1 VFKEFKVL
9 RVFREAKVP
18 RVGKVSLE
26 LEPKVLKDGKVHKEH
41 KAVKVFKEFR
51 ALKAD
56 KG

>member
-1 VFKEFKVL
+1 VFKDLKAVKEFKVL

-26 LEPKVLKDGKVHKEH
+26 LELKALKDGKVHK
-41 KAVKVFKEFR
+41 ADKEFR